1 MRRVFWH
8 IRGRGGEYF
17 PSFPERLSLRHLLHP
32 VSLMHILRF
41 PFLSGRAFIEA
52 AAISQADLMNDLFPI
67 LFGRAFI
74 EALATSRTLQRM
86 RSFPYS
92 FVGTFS
98 EVLCRLH
105 HGRISRLFPY
115 LVVGIFKKT
124 DCCDGPG

>member
-52 AAISQADLMNDLFPI
+52 AAISRADLMNDLFPF
-67 LFGRAFI
+67 LLGRAFI
-74 EALATSRTLQRM
+74 EAGRNPAPKIHHPK
-86 RSFPYS
+86 FPFLLGGAFIEAVS
-92 FVGTFS
+92 V
-98 EVLCRLH
+98 
-105 HGRISRLFPY
+105 RISA
-115 LVVGIFKKT
+115 
-124 DCCDGPG
+124 